1 MVGDLSGVER
11 KETKP
16 GRKGFEP
23 TDAQRETVRRRASE
37 RLGHEIIAEEIGV
50 SVPTLRK
57 YFRDELKERLGG
69 DNLFVAAGD
78 ASPEPAAAPTK
89 PRRSGAGGRKRY
101 QASSA
106 DREKVA
112 VLIGSGM
119 RVEDIAK
126 AMAISEPTLQRH
138 YRAELETGALRK
150 RGEMLVALHRVAGK
164 GNVAAIKEVLSI
176 MDRATLEGLQDRL
189 RGNSPA
195 KPGDGPAAPAPS
207 SSTDAVGKKVQAEL
221 DAHDVVEKS
230 AWADVIRFPG
240 TGK

>member
-23 TDAQRETVRRRASE
+23 TDAQRETVRLRASE
-37 RLGHEIIAEEIGV
+37 RLGHEVIAEEIGV

-78 ASPEPAAAPTK
+78 ASPQPAPAPTK
-89 PRRSGAGGRKRY
+89 AKRSGAGGRKRY
-101 QASSA
+101 EPSSA

-119 RVEDIAK
+119 TVEDIAK
-126 AMAISEPTLQRH
+126 AMAIAEPTLRRH

-189 RGNSPA
+189 RG
-195 KPGDGPAAPAPS
+195 KVPGKAPDAPAAPAPAS
-207 SSTDAVGKKVQAEL
+207 SSEPVGKKVQADL
-221 DAHDVVEKS
+221 DAHSVVTKGPWGDLIGH
-230 AWADVIRFPG
+230 AQRA
-240 TGK
+240 

>member
-11 KETKP
+11 KESKP

-23 TDAQRETVRRRASE
+23 TDAQRETVRLRASE

-69 DNLFVAAGD
+69 DNLFVAAGA
-78 ASPEPAAAPTK
+78 ASPETAPAPTRPK
-89 PRRSGAGGRKRY
+89 RTGSGGRKRY
-101 QASSA
+101 EPSSA

-119 RVEDIAK
+119 TIEEIAK
-126 AMAISEPTLQRH
+126 AMAISEPTLNRH
-138 YRAELETGALRK
+138 YRSELETGALRK

-176 MDRATLEGLQDRL
+176 MDRANLENLQDRL
-189 RGNSPA
+189 RGKSPG
-195 KPGDGPAAPAPS
+195 KTGDAPATPAPAS
-207 SSTDAVGKKVQAEL
+207 SSDPVGKKVQAEI
-221 DAHDVVEKS
+221 DAHGVVESS
-230 AWADVIRFPG
+230 AWADVIRFPP
-240 TGK
+240 KAK